1 LVAAERM
8 LREHDREAPPPRGTL
23 RDIEGLYG
31 CNMVYRAASIAG
43 LAFDERLKLYGWQED
58 IDFAV
63 QAGRRGRTVATD
75 AFVGVHLGSK
85 GARASG

>member
-1 LVAAERM
+1 M

-63 QAGRRGRTVATD
+63 QAGRRGR
-75 AFVGVHLGSK
+75 
-85 GARASG
+85 